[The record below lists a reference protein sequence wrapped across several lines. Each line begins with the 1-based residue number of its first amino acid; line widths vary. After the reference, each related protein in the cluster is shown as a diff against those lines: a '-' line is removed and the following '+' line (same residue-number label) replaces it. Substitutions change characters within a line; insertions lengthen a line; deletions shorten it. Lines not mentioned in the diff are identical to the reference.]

1 MLKKLIEQT
10 LWANARWIA
19 FVYDR
24 PLEDR
29 PRRLVAHLLLAERAW
44 FDRLAGRE
52 PGPLLFELLS
62 RDELDRMLEVHRVRY
77 AEVLGGDLDRVI
89 EYRRFSGEAFA
100 SPVSDILL
108 HLVTHAFH
116 HRGQLSSYYAG
127 QGVACPRTD
136 FIQYCRAPEA

>member
-10 LWANARWIA
+10 QWANARWIA

-24 PLEDR
+24 ALEDR

-44 FDRLAGRE
+44 FDRLDGRE
-52 PGPLLFELLS
+52 PGPLLFALLS
-62 RDELDRMLEVHRVRY
+62 RDELERMQEAHRARY
-77 AEVLGGDLDRVI
+77 AEILAGDLNRTI
-89 EYRRFSGEAFA
+89 EYRRFNGERHA

-116 HRGQLSSYYAG
+116 HRGQLSSYYAE